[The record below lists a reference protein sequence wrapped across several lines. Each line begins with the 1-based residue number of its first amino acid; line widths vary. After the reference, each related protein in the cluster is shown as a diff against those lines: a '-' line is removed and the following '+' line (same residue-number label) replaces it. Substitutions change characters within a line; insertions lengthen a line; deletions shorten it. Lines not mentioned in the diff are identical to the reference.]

1 MKKDLEGKIVLVT
14 GATDGI
20 GKCAALELARRGATI
35 TIVGRNQAKTERV
48 AEELKSAGNYDR
60 VHVILGDLSKLS
72 DMKSVAQAFAAK
84 NERLDIL
91 VNNAGAW
98 FEKYQLTDDGIEQ
111 TFALNHMS
119 YFVITSE
126 LLEMIR
132 KTPNARVVSTSS
144 GAHMMSRFDL
154 SQVVK
159 RSGWAGFPAY
169 ADSKLAN
176 ILFTLGL
183 AKRLSGTSA
192 VANCFHPGFTRSEF
206 GKNNFWP
213 IKWSFQLGQALV
225 ARTTEKGAETL
236 VWLATHPDA
245 GAYSG
250 QYFFDKK
257 ARRIHAHGDDDGLA
271 EKLWDMSSKLAAG
284 RYQ

>member
-1 MKKDLEGKIVLVT
+1 MNKDLEGKVVLIT
-14 GATDGI
+14 GGTDGI
-20 GKCAALELARRGATI
+20 GKCAALEMARRGATL
-35 TIVGRNQAKTERV
+35 TLVGRNAEKTERV
-48 AEELKSAGNYDR
+48 AKELKSAGKYDR
-60 VHVILGDLSKLS
+60 VHVILGDLSKLG
-72 DMKSVAQAFAAK
+72 DMKAVAKTFAA
-84 NERLDIL
+84 NNDRLDIL
-91 VNNAGAW
+91 INNAGAW

-119 YFVITSE
+119 YFVVTAE
-126 LLEMIR
+126 LLDLIR
-132 KTPNARVVSTSS
+132 KTPNARVVNTSS

-154 SQVVK
+154 GHVVK

-176 ILFTLGL
+176 VLFTLEL

-206 GKNNFWP
+206 GQNNAWP

-225 ARTTEKGAETL
+225 ARTAEKGAETL
-236 VWLATHPDA
+236 IWLATHPDA
-245 GAYSG
+245 AGYSG

-257 ARRIHAHGDDDGLA
+257 ARRIHARGDDEGLA
-271 EKLWDMSSKLAAG
+271 AKLWDLSENLAAG
-284 RYQ
+284 RY